1 MLEPVRYYLANRQ
14 FQHSLLNYNVLE
26 LDDRAFDWSGSL
38 KFRYEYHQGR
48 TLSTEVFRRPPSPA
62 AGLDYTSWLF
72 QAIAEF
78 HQFLETHDS
87 AALGRFVGHARRLL
101 DRSISMDG
109 WRAIPKFARVTGYG
123 NHQVP
128 WISCHSQG
136 WALSV
141 FCRAYHVTGE
151 GRFLDAARGVMRS
164 FAIDVEAGGIR
175 DREKTGRLFFEEY
188 PFPGRVRHVLN
199 GFVTALFGIHEF
211 GRATG
216 DREAWNI
223 FDEGAST
230 LCDEVLDTFDA
241 GHTTRYDQMTG
252 RPGPAS
258 CLYTKVHARQLAV
271 LHRLTGKPHLL
282 SRARRWQHYTMNP
295 GDRFLL
301 GVECLEYRIANAPRY
316 ARDLCRRW
324 GAVLQENRAG
334 LGHSHRI

>member
-14 FQHSLLNYNVLE
+14 FQHSLLNYDVLE

-38 KFRYEYHQGR
+38 KFRYEYHLGR
-48 TLSTEVFRRPPSPA
+48 TLSTEVFQRPPSPA

-72 QAIAEF
+72 LAIAEF
-78 HQFLETHDS
+78 HQFLETHGS
-87 AALGRFVGHARRLL
+87 AALDRFVGHARLLL
-101 DRSISMDG
+101 DRTIFVDG
-109 WRAIPKFARVTGYG
+109 WR
-123 NHQVP
+123 
-128 WISCHSQG
+128 
-136 WALSV
+136 
-141 FCRAYHVTGE
+141 
-151 GRFLDAARGVMRS
+151 
-164 FAIDVEAGGIR
+164 
-175 DREKTGRLFFEEY
+175 
-188 PFPGRVRHVLN
+188 
-199 GFVTALFGIHEF
+199 ALFGIHEF

-241 GHTTRYDQMTG
+241 GHATRYHQMTD

-271 LHRLTGKPHLL
+271 LHRLTGKPHFL
-282 SRARRWQHYTMNP
+282 SRAKRWQQYTMNP
-295 GDRFLL
+295 GGRLLL

-324 GAVLQENRAG
+324 SAPQQNRAG
-334 LGHSHRI
+334 LSYFHRV